1 MARLRAPQDARVAP
15 PFGLEFVFLNVLLMQ
30 LGVPVPA
37 VPTLIV
43 AGALAGDGRLS
54 GAGVAALAVSACLI
68 GDSTWY
74 LAGRRFGGR
83 VMGVLCR
90 ISLTPDVCVSQ
101 TQARFERWGPR
112 ALIVAKFIPG
122 LSMVAP
128 PLAGATRMAYRRFAG
143 YSLIGSCLW
152 VAAPLLGGMLL
163 RPEINALLP
172 RLAGVGGA
180 ALALGALVL
189 AGYVLFK
196 WWERRRFYAALDMAR
211 IGVHDLRAQLAA
223 SPAPLVVDVRSP
235 TACTLE
241 LQRIP
246 GALHIAAQDVAQHL
260 GELPH
265 DRAVIL
271 YCSCPNEASAAQA
284 ARLLKERGFS
294 RVWPLRG
301 GLEAWLAAGYPVE
314 GIAAGRAGA
323 LRPQSGFSP

>member
-1 MARLRAPQDARVAP
+1 MARPRAPQDAPVAP
-15 PFGLEFVFLNVLLMQ
+15 PFGLGFLFLNVLLMQ
-30 LGVPVPA
+30 LGVPVPV
-37 VPTLIV
+37 VPTPIV
-43 AGALAGDGRLS
+43 AGALAADGRLS
-54 GAGVAALAVSACLI
+54 GLGAAALALLACLT
-68 GDSTWY
+68 GDSVWY

-101 TQARFERWGPR
+101 TQSRFERWGAR

-128 PLAGATRMAYRRFAG
+128 PLAGATRMAYLRFAG

-152 VAAPLLGGMLL
+152 VGAAMLGGVLL
-163 RPEINALLP
+163 KPEIDALLP
-172 RLAGVGGA
+172 RLAAVGGT
-180 ALALGALVL
+180 ALALGVLVV
-189 AGYVLFK
+189 AGYVVFK
-196 WWERRRFYAALDMAR
+196 WWQRRRFYAALDMAR
-211 IGVHDLRAQLAA
+211 IGVQELREQLAA
-223 SPAPLVVDVRSP
+223 SPAPLIVDVRSP

-246 GALHIAAQDVAQHL
+246 GALHMAAQEVAQHL

-265 DRAVIL
+265 DVAVIL

-284 ARLLKERGFS
+284 ARLLKSQGFS

-301 GLEAWLAAGYPVE
+301 GLEAWMAAGYPVE
-314 GIAAGRAGA
+314 GITRHTAAPSA
-323 LRPQSGFSP
+323 LAPTP